1 MLSTQEKKS
10 YFEDGF
16 VIPDFRLDQETL
28 AQILSDHDR
37 LLKKHPEF
45 LNYCPNVLAYDLSFL
60 NYARIPG
67 ILSRVES
74 VLGPD
79 FALWNS
85 SFFAKPAE
93 HGHETPWHQDGEY
106 WPIRPLATCT
116 VGVAVDESTSE
127 NGCLK
132 VIPGSH
138 RSQKLFR
145 HRTNP
150 KQELTLNQEL
160 DHDEYDESD
169 AVNLELEAGMIS
181 LHDAYLSHGSA
192 ANRSSRSRRG
202 LTLRFMPTS
211 SVFDREWS
219 SRMAEE
225 KGLIDHAERTLFL
238 MCGRDL
244 SGENDY
250 RVRW

>member
-1 MLSTQEKKS
+1 MLSTQEIKS
-10 YFEDGF
+10 YVENGY
-16 VIPDFRLDQETL
+16 VIPDFRLDQDTL
-28 AQILSDHDR
+28 EQIVCDHDR

-74 VLGPD
+74 VLGQD

-93 HGHETPWHQDGEY
+93 KGQATPWHQDGEY

-116 VGVAVDESTSE
+116 AWIAIDESTAE

-138 RSQKLFR
+138 RSKRLLK

-150 KQELTLNQEL
+150 NPELTLNQEL
-160 DHDEYDESD
+160 DHEEYDETD
-169 AVNLELEAGMIS
+169 AVPIELEAGMIS
-181 LHDAYLSHGSA
+181 LHDVYLSHGSD
-192 ANRSSRSRRG
+192 ANLSSKPRRG

-219 SRMAEE
+219 SRMAVE
-225 KGLIDHAERTLFL
+225 KGLIDHTERTLFL
-238 MCGRDL
+238 MHGQDL
-244 SGENDY
+244 SGENDF
-250 RVRW
+250 RIRC